1 MGVQDLVALLI
12 CLSSF
17 DVEGGDTGGQTQNV
31 TCITPEAT
39 D

>member
-17 DVEGGDTGGQTQNV
+17 EMEGGDTGGQKQNV
-31 TCITPEAT
+31 TCFTLEVT